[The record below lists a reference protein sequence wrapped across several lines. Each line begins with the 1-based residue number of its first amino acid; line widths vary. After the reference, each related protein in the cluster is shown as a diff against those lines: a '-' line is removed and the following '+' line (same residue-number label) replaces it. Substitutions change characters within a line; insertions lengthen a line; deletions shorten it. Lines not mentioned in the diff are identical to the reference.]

1 MAKGAYSIDL
11 LAESM
16 DRYIKTH
23 STLVPE
29 YEKIHQLRLM
39 DLEAEKAINQATDP
53 KIKRELLAIQDEIT
67 AATSK
72 DAKMSEYEL
81 TYLRQKL
88 ELKQAEAALEDAQK
102 AKTQVS
108 LTRDNEGNFGYV
120 YTADDNNV
128 ADAEKNYSDKIYE
141 MQKANAEYIQDLQ
154 NQLVTAEQE
163 YYQKMQE
170 ISTNMALSPEAR
182 KAQMASI
189 DEDYN
194 TLHEALTNQLATA
207 LTAGNDIYGQ
217 YSDQYA
223 EITGDITAQNLEH
236 VGSFEETLLSIKTGF
251 ASWDEYTAT
260 WKSSH
265 EAYFG
270 EAVSVLDNFA
280 SVNEATFTAAGTTMK
295 EFSEGADEQLKS
307 YTAITGEAVESTGEL
322 KSAIE
327 QLGEEAASQF
337 DSILEKL
344 EEIENPFLG
353 YLGTM
358 EKAAQNL
365 ADALIEVQE
374 QMMAVQALEQAT
386 VTQRQTRRDKRRT
399 TKTKPTP
406 QKKAQKD
413 IGKKNRR
420 TGRYTRRTL
429 VVKQSNLRRALRKLD
444 ARKSKAALTRKEERR
459 ALSDYKRANKIKSR
473 ARLTQRQKDAAYKKA
488 AKTKVKELLNS
499 YKKVVVH
506 YDTGGYT
513 GEWSG
518 NEGRLAVLH
527 SKELILNQSDT
538 QNLLSAVNMI
548 RGISERI
555 DLNALAQSGAL
566 SNRFS
571 SGINGVS
578 SGTLEQDVHIT
589 AEFPNATDRNEITE
603 AFNNII
609 GLAAQYANK

>member
-1 MAKGAYSIDL
+1 
-11 LAESM
+11 
-16 DRYIKTH
+16 
-23 STLVPE
+23 
-29 YEKIHQLRLM
+29 
-39 DLEAEKAINQATDP
+39 
-53 KIKRELLAIQDEIT
+53 
-67 AATSK
+67 
-72 DAKMSEYEL
+72 
-81 TYLRQKL
+81 
-88 ELKQAEAALEDAQK
+88 
-102 AKTQVS
+102 
-108 LTRDNEGNFGYV
+108 
-120 YTADDNNV
+120 
-128 ADAEKNYSDKIYE
+128 

-189 DEDYN
+189 DADYN
-194 TLHEALTNQLATA
+194 TLHEALTNQLAMA

-265 EAYFG
+265 ETYFG

-280 SVNEATFTAAGTTMK
+280 SVNETTFQAAGTTMK

-307 YTAITGEAVESTGEL
+307 YTTSTGEAVESTDEL

-337 DSILEKL
+337 DGMLQKL
-344 EEIENPFLG
+344 SEIEEPFLG
-353 YLGTM
+353 YLGSM
-358 EKAAQNL
+358 EEAAQNL
-365 ADALIEVQE
+365 ADALVEVQE
-374 QMMAVQALEQAT
+374 QMMEVQALEQEAAAAP
-386 VTQRQTRRDKRRT
+386 RQTRRDNRRT
-399 TKTKPTP
+399 RKTTP
-406 QKKAQKD
+406 QKKEKKD

-420 TGRYTRRTL
+420 TGRYTRNTL

-444 ARKSKAALTRKEERR
+444 ARKSKAALNRKEERR
-459 ALSDYKRANKIKSR
+459 ALSDYKRANRIKR
-473 ARLTQRQKDAAYKKA
+473 GARLTQRQKDAAYKKA
-488 AKTKVKELLNS
+488 AKTKVKDLLNS

-566 SNRFS
+566 SNGFS